1 MRLNDAIAGALLL
14 ALALVILFHVQS
26 FPKIPGQNVGP
37 AAFPGTL
44 AALLAVCALVLIVRG
59 WRERAAQPW
68 LVPGA
73 WLRMPMPRRRLA
85 VAVGVLLFYIGAS
98 DRLGFIPTG
107 ILCLSAMFAVLGVRT
122 RWVLPLSVV
131 TTLLIH
137 TVFYKGLRVPLPWG
151 VLQPWLW

>member
-1 MRLNDAIAGALLL
+1 MRLNDAVTGALLL
-14 ALALVILFHVQS
+14 ALSLLILFNVQS

-44 AALLAVCALVLIVRG
+44 AALLAGCALVLIVRG
-59 WRERAAQPW
+59 WRERATRPW

-73 WLRMPMPRRRLA
+73 WLRLPAPRRRIA
-85 VAVGVLLFYIGAS
+85 VTVGVLLFYIAAS

-107 ILCLSAMFAVLGVRT
+107 ILCLWAMFAVLGVRT
-122 RWVLPLSVV
+122 RWVLPLAIVA
-131 TTLLIH
+131 TLVIH